1 MKSDLKDQ
9 LELVHA
15 VYEDACARCTAVVSD
30 VRDLECIEARV
41 KSEGMS
47 FLTISLPNFC
57 KDFEKSLAEGC
68 VSASA
73 FPYFRKTGAIPAFLQ
88 GMLGR
93 LFDQETGR
101 IIDFETDHPQIVQ
114 AVRQICLLFK
124 KVELECSLPRRAQ
137 ALANYLDVE
146 RLNSA
151 YIPPG
156 PDDSFYRVSDLLWSN
171 VLAGFDPAAL
181 VPRHGPGA
189 VVEGSRGNAK
199 YLWQRWHERLEA
211 FLPFWG
217 NALPVRAHG
226 EALHWTEHPSPEGGS
241 ILRRAREFE
250 HVDFVSEADEQP
262 VRVVFVPKT
271 LKSPRVIAIEPMCM
285 QYAQQALRDFF
296 YTRLESHVLTRERV
310 NFRDQS
316 INQRIALTS
325 SSTGV
330 YATLDLSD
338 ASDRVTLAVVAEMLR
353 SVPELRAAVLAC
365 RSASATLPNGVTI
378 APLSKFASM
387 GSALCFPIEAMY
399 FYAVCVDALLAVAH
413 LPVTWESVRRVSRD
427 IRVYGDDLI
436 VPSEHAVAVTEH
448 LQKYNC
454 KVNANKSFWTG
465 RFRESCGV
473 DGFAG
478 IDVTP
483 LYLRHLRPSNRRHT
497 RQILS
502 WVASANAF
510 SQRGYD
516 RTAHFMYRTIE
527 GILGPLPE
535 VPRGSGVIGK
545 VAVKPWL
552 DRNGPIKWRYNPLI
566 QRVEVLVWMPA
577 SVKKSQK
584 ITGYPALQKCLLKL
598 EHGTP
603 SPGAFQAP
611 QGWDPMFTQWA
622 DREVPWTAGDGWS
635 SNDGEAQISPS
646 DSRHLERDVVRG
658 ALTLKRRWIPFN
670 T

>member
-1 MKSDLKDQ
+1 MKSDVKDQ

-30 VRDLECIEARV
+30 VRDLIYIESRV

-47 FLTISLPNFC
+47 FLTITLPNFC
-57 KDFEKSLAEGC
+57 KDFERSLAEGC

-73 FPYFRKTGAIPAFLQ
+73 FLYFRKTGAIPAFLQ

-101 IIDFETDHPQIVQ
+101 IIDFEADHPQIVQ
-114 AVRQICLLFK
+114 AVRQVCLLFK

-137 ALANYLDVE
+137 ALANYVDVE
-146 RLNSA
+146 RLNNA
-151 YIPPG
+151 YHPPS

-171 VLAGFDPAAL
+171 VLAGFDPASL

-189 VVEGSRGNAK
+189 VVEGMRGNAK

-217 NALPVRAHG
+217 NALPVRAYG
-226 EALHWTEHPSPEGGS
+226 EP
-241 ILRRAREFE
+241 EFE
-250 HVDFVSEADEQP
+250 CVDFVSEADEQP

-271 LKSPRVIAIEPMCM
+271 LKSPRVIAIEPACM

-296 YTRLESHVLTRERV
+296 YTRLESHVLTRERI

-325 SSTGV
+325 SSTGG

-338 ASDRVTLAVVAEMLR
+338 ASDRVTCSVVTEMLR
-353 SVPELRAAVLAC
+353 SVPELRAAVMAC
-365 RSASATLPNGVTI
+365 RSTSAALPNGVTI

-399 FYAVCVDALLAVAH
+399 FYAVCVDSLLSVNN

-436 VPSEHAVAVTEH
+436 VPSEHAVAVIGS

-473 DGFAG
+473 DGYAG
-478 IDVTP
+478 VEVTP
-483 LYLRHLRPSNRRHT
+483 LYLRHLRPDDRRHT

-510 SQRGYD
+510 AQRGWQ
-516 RTAHFMYRTIE
+516 RTAHFMYRTVE
-527 GILGPLPE
+527 KLLGPLPE
-535 VPRGSGVIGK
+535 VSKTSGMIGK
-545 VAVKPWL
+545 VVDRPHL
-552 DRNGPIKWRYNPLI
+552 DRQGPIKWRYNPLI
-566 QRVEVLVWMPA
+566 QQVEVLAWMPA
-577 SVKKSQK
+577 SVKATNK
-584 ITGYPALQKCLLKL
+584 IDGYPALQKCLLKL
-598 EHGTP
+598 EHARP
-603 SPGAFQAP
+603 SGLHEAFKAP
-611 QGWDPMFTQWA
+611 QHQVGVSTRA
-622 DREVPWTAGDGWS
+622 GYLEVPWTAGNGWL
-635 SNDGEAQISPS
+635 SPLEGVQPS
-646 DSRHLERDVVRG
+646 PVDKRHLERDVVRG
-658 ALTLKRRWIPFN
+658 ALTLKRRWQPFN
-670 T
+670 S